1 MKVSY
6 LSFVHVGVQTL
17 KANSSQNRGKGRVTY
32 ARGRLASFTNPLT
45 QTPRGSLFQPERS
58 AIFLLSR
65 HTGPFDP
72 DSAFPQP
79 PMSTRIIH

>member
-1 MKVSY
+1 MKVNY
-6 LSFVHVGVQTL
+6 PSFVRVGVQTL
-17 KANSSQNRGKGRVTY
+17 KVNSGQNRGKVRVTY
-32 ARGRLASFTNPLT
+32 ARGLLVSFTNTLT